1 MLVSVRTYI
10 ILLRGV
16 MPTGKNRVPMAQ
28 LREVLTQAGYGN
40 ARTYIASGNAL
51 VDSNK
56 SPREIEADVQHLI
69 KKHIGPELAVV
80 VRSAAELQK
89 VLDENPFGK
98 GYDIAR
104 VFFMQFQSAP
114 AAAKIK
120 ELLAQDYGE
129 EELAITK
136 RAAYLYIPGSAAR
149 SKLSNNF
156 LEKKIGVA
164 ATTRNFNTMS
174 KLIELAQE
182 N

>member
-1 MLVSVRTYI
+1 
-10 ILLRGV
+10 

-28 LREVLTQAGYGN
+28 LREVLADAGYTN
-40 ARTYIASGNAL
+40 VRTYIQSGNAL

-56 SPREIEADVQHLI
+56 NPHEIEEDVHRLI
-69 KKHIGPELAVV
+69 KKHIGAELAVV

-104 VFFMQFQSAP
+104 VFFTLFQSAL
-114 AAAKIK
+114 AAAKVH

-164 ATTRNFNTMS
+164 ATTRNFNTLS
-174 KLIELAQE
+174 KLIELAGS
-182 N
+182 

>member
-1 MLVSVRTYI
+1 
-10 ILLRGV
+10 

-28 LREVLTQAGYGN
+28 LREVLADAGYAN
-40 ARTYIASGNAL
+40 VRTYIQSGNAL

-56 SPREIEADVQHLI
+56 SAREIEEDVHRLI
-69 KKHIGPELAVV
+69 KKHIGAELAVV
-80 VRSAAELQK
+80 VRSAAELHK

-98 GYDIAR
+98 GYDTAR
-104 VFFMQFQSAP
+104 VFFTLFETAP
-114 AAAKIK
+114 AAAKVK

-149 SKLSNNF
+149 SKMSNNF

-174 KLIELAQE
+174 KLIVLAQE